1 MIKQRKRFTDSALL
15 DAGHFLKLSKDE
27 RLFWIF
33 LQLKCDTIGQ
43 FEMEGELLYAERMHG
58 LNINPEELQRKVNSS
73 EERLRDLGN
82 GRWFLTQ
89 FIREQY
95 GKLNPNS
102 PPHKR
107 YIKDLKESGLWNTFI
122 RENPDLSPVNR
133 VTIDYKH
140 PIDTPEEEEEEAE
153 KEEEKKVE
161 KKEEAVLE
169 PFENFK
175 P

>member
-1 MIKQRKRFTDSALL
+1 MDSALL
-15 DAGHFLKLSKDE
+15 DAGHFLKLNPDE
-27 RLFWIF
+27 RLFWMF

-58 LNINPEELQRKVNSS
+58 LNVNPEELQKKVNSG
-73 EERLRDLGN
+73 EERLRNLGN

-122 RENPDLSPVNR
+122 RENPDLSPANR
-133 VTIDYKH
+133 VRLDYQST
-140 PIDTPEEEEEEAE
+140 IDTPEEEEEE
-153 KEEEKKVE
+153 KEEEKEAEKEKAQE
-161 KKEEAVLE
+161 KKMSNSDLKA
-169 PFENFK
+169 FQNFA